1 MNFLIRKAKLVFLT
15 VIVLS
20 LSVFA
25 QQKFVINLNDRTNDT
40 FKVTVYPKDLSS
52 ENNIFQFASTAP
64 GTYQIMNIGRFVKN
78 FNAFNDNGDSLEV
91 EKISTNQYKIK
102 DPEDVY
108 KITYTISDTWDTPVQ
123 EHPVYPMAG
132 TSIEEDHALINGQA
146 VFGYF
151 WGKQSDQIFVKLEY
165 PSNWT
170 IGTALHT
177 NSDGYYVAESYDYI
191 VDSPILMGKLTK
203 ATTKIEDTDVNIYT
217 YSKTGLIKST
227 DLLNVI
233 SDILDAESKFING
246 LPVKHYEFLFHF
258 EDVTVGAWEHSYSSE
273 YVYKEAP
280 LTKPVIDGIKRV
292 AAHEFFHI
300 VTPLNIHSELV
311 ENFNFV
317 KPVLSQH
324 LWLYEGV
331 TEWAANIIQLRDS
344 LMSLDGYLKTTSQKL
359 ITNDFFD
366 QSISLTELGL
376 KATELPQQYG
386 NIYMKGAV
394 IPTLLD
400 IRLLELSKGKFGLRE
415 LLKELTNKY
424 GKHKSFSEAN
434 FFNEIVDMT
443 YPEIRDFINKYIK
456 GAEPLPTKEYFKK
469 IGIDY
474 FSVKGVDSSKASLG
488 VQIGVKGQKLIIA
501 KSHKSDQ
508 TGLLEGDIIEEVEG
522 IKVTLQNANQ
532 AFAKFAKLKVGDSM
546 NFTLTRENKLVKVT
560 SKISARENKHVF
572 EVNPNATEEQL
583 KLRKV
588 WMKNL

>member
-1 MNFLIRKAKLVFLT
+1 MNLIFRRIKIISVLV
-15 VIVLS
+15 IILS
-20 LSVFA
+20 LSIFA
-25 QQKFVINLNDRTNDT
+25 QQKFIVNLNDRTGDT
-40 FKVTVYPKDLSS
+40 FKVTVYPENLSN

-64 GTYQIMNIGRFVKN
+64 GTYQIMDIGRYVKT
-78 FNAFNDNGDSLEV
+78 FNAFDDDGDSIEV

-102 DPEDVY
+102 DPEDIY
-108 KITYTISDTWDTPVQ
+108 KITYTISETWDTPVQ
-123 EHPVYPMAG
+123 EHPVYPMSG

-151 WGKQSDQIFVKLEY
+151 WGKQSDQLFVKLEY
-165 PSNWT
+165 PADWT
-170 IGTALHT
+170 VGTALRT

-233 SDILDAESKFING
+233 NDILDAESKFING

-258 EDVTVGAWEHSYSSE
+258 EDVTVGAWEHSYSSG

-280 LTKPVIDGIKRV
+280 LTEPVIDGIKRV
-292 AAHEFFHI
+292 VAHEFFHI

-331 TEWAANIIQLRDS
+331 TEWAANIMQLRDS
-344 LMSLDGYLKTTSQKL
+344 LMSLDGFLKTTSQKL

-366 QSISLTELGL
+366 QTISLTELGI

-400 IRLLELSKGKFGLRE
+400 IRLLELSNGKFGLRE

-424 GKHKSFSEAN
+424 GKQKSFSEAN
-434 FFNEIVDMT
+434 FFNEIVAMT
-443 YPEIRDFINKYIK
+443 YPEIGDFINKYIK
-456 GAEPLPTKEYFKK
+456 GTEPLPTKEYFNKV
-469 IGIDY
+469 GVDY
-474 FSVKGVDSSKASLG
+474 FQTKGVDSSKASLG
-488 VQIGVKGQKLIIA
+488 IQIGVNGQKLIIA
-501 KSHKSDQ
+501 KSENPEQ
-508 TGLLEGDIIEEVEG
+508 TGLFDGDIIEEVEG
-522 IKVTLQNANQ
+522 TAVTLKNARQ
-532 AFAKFAKLKVGDSM
+532 AFAKLANLKVGDSI
-546 NFTLTRENKLVKVT
+546 NFTLTREGKPIKVT
-560 SKISARENKHVF
+560 SVLSARERKHVF
-572 EVNPNATEEQL
+572 ETNPNATAEQL
-583 KLRKV
+583 KLREV